1 MSHRPACHL
10 HLHETRTRVGSMDVG
25 PFTFDIAPG
34 ERVAILGPSGAGKS
48 SLLKL
53 ISGECTTTSGIL
65 NLMGRSLSTFGPTA
79 LSHLRAVLP
88 QAYQNTFDMP
98 VKLVIGLGRLG
109 KDFDQNSDQIIRQA
123 ALLARADH
131 LLERT
136 TVGLSGG
143 ELARVHLARVFAQ
156 LWEARDGLLL
166 VDEPFAAFDPGLALE
181 LSEQLEMFTRLR
193 GHTLIAVLHDVQLA
207 LQRFDRL
214 IMLERGQLFADC
226 PASLK
231 ALPDLERLFGV
242 HFLAHQ
248 IDDVLFLR
256 ATTSTRDR

>member
-1 MSHRPACHL
+1 MNYPPAGHVQLHRVRAQI
-10 HLHETRTRVGSMDVG
+10 GSLDVG
-25 PFTFDIAPG
+25 PFSFDIASG
-34 ERVAILGPSGAGKS
+34 ERIAILGPSGAGKS

-53 ISGECTTTSGIL
+53 ISGEYATKSGTL
-65 NLMGRSLSTFGPTA
+65 NVKGRPLASFGPASLSQ
-79 LSHLRAVLP
+79 LLAVLP
-88 QAYQNTFDMP
+88 QSYQNAFDMP

-109 KDFDQNSDQIIRQA
+109 KQPDHNIGQIIRQA

-181 LSEQLEMFTRLR
+181 LSEQLEMYTRLR

-214 IMLERGQLFADC
+214 IMLEHGQLFADC
-226 PASLK
+226 SASLK

-242 HFLAHQ
+242 HFLVHQ

-256 ATTSTRDR
+256 ATTSTRNR

>member
-1 MSHRPACHL
+1 MSHRPVCQL
-10 HLHETRTRVGSMDVG
+10 RLHEARTRIGSLEFG
-25 PFTFDIAPG
+25 PFTFDVAPG
-34 ERVAILGPSGAGKS
+34 ERIAILGPSGAGKS

-53 ISGECTTTSGIL
+53 ISGECATTSGIL
-65 NLMGRSLSTFGPTA
+65 NLMGRPLATFGPTA

-98 VKLVIGLGRLG
+98 VKLVIGLGRLS
-109 KDFDQNSDQIIRQA
+109 QYLEPSSDQIIRQS
-123 ALLARADH
+123 ALLARVDH

-156 LWEARDGLLL
+156 LWEVRGGLLL

-181 LSEQLEMFTRLR
+181 LSEHLEMFTRLR

-226 PASLK
+226 SASLK

-242 HFLAHQ
+242 HFLVHQ

-256 ATTSTRDR
+256 ATTSTRD

>member
-1 MSHRPACHL
+1 MSHHPACHL
-10 HLHETRTRVGSMDVG
+10 HLREARARIGSAEFG

-34 ERVAILGPSGAGKS
+34 ERIAILGPSGAGKS

-53 ISGECTTTSGIL
+53 ISGECSSTSGIL
-65 NLMGRSLSTFGPTA
+65 SLMGRPLSSFDPA
-79 LSHLRAVLP
+79 SLSHLVAVLP
-88 QAYQNTFDMP
+88 QSYQNAFDMP
-98 VKLVIGLGRLG
+98 VRLVIGLGRLG
-109 KDFDQNSDQIIRQA
+109 KQSDQNFEQLIREA

-156 LWEARDGLLL
+156 LWDARGGLLL
-166 VDEPFAAFDPGLALE
+166 VDEPLAAFDPGLALE
-181 LSEQLEMFTRLR
+181 LSEHLEMFTRLR

-214 IMLERGQLFADC
+214 IMLEGGRLFADC
-226 PASLK
+226 STSLE
-231 ALPDLERLFGV
+231 ALPTLERLFGV
-242 HFLAHQ
+242 RFLVHQ
-248 IDDVLFLR
+248 FNDVLFLC
-256 ATTSTRDR
+256 ATTSTEDR

>member
-1 MSHRPACHL
+1 MSHRPVCHL
-10 HLHETRTRVGSMDVG
+10 HLHEARARIGSMDFG

-34 ERVAILGPSGAGKS
+34 ERIAILGPSGAGKS

-53 ISGECTTTSGIL
+53 ISGECATTSGIL

-109 KDFDQNSDQIIRQA
+109 KHFDQNSDQIIRQS
-123 ALLARADH
+123 ALLARAEH

-156 LWEARDGLLL
+156 LWEARGGLLL

-181 LSEQLEMFTRLR
+181 LSEQLEMFTQLR

-226 PASLK
+226 SASLK

-242 HFLAHQ
+242 HFLVHQ

>member
-1 MSHRPACHL
+1 MNHRPVCHL
-10 HLHETRTRVGSMDVG
+10 HLHEARARIGSMDFG

-34 ERVAILGPSGAGKS
+34 ERIAILGPSGAGKS

-53 ISGECTTTSGIL
+53 ISGECATTSGIL
-65 NLMGRSLSTFGPTA
+65 NLMGRPLGTFGPSA

-88 QAYQNTFDMP
+88 QTYQNTFDMP

-109 KDFDQNSDQIIRQA
+109 KRFDQNSDQIIRQS

-143 ELARVHLARVFAQ
+143 ELARIHLARVFAQ
-156 LWEARDGLLL
+156 LWEARGGVLL

-214 IMLERGQLFADC
+214 IMLEHGQLFADC
-226 PASLK
+226 SASLK

-242 HFLAHQ
+242 HFLVHQ

-256 ATTSTRDR
+256 ATTSTRNR

>member
-1 MSHRPACHL
+1 MSHHPICHL
-10 HLHETRTRVGSMDVG
+10 RLHEARARIGSVEFG
-25 PFTFDIAPG
+25 PFTFDITAG
-34 ERVAILGPSGAGKS
+34 ERIAIVGPSGAGKS

-53 ISGECTTTSGIL
+53 ISGEYSTTSGIL
-65 NLMGRSLSTFGPTA
+65 SLMGKPLGSFDPAS
-79 LSHLRAVLP
+79 LSHLLAVLP
-88 QAYQNTFDMP
+88 QGYQNAFDMP

-109 KDFDQNSDQIIRQA
+109 KQPDQNFEQIIRCA

-136 TVGLSGG
+136 TVALSGG

-156 LWEARDGLLL
+156 LWDARGGLLL
-166 VDEPFAAFDPGLALE
+166 VDEPLAAFDPGLALE
-181 LSEQLEMFTRLR
+181 LSEHLELFSRLR

-226 PASLK
+226 SASLE
-231 ALPDLERLFGV
+231 ALPALERLYGV
-242 HFLAHQ
+242 RFLVHQ
-248 IDDVLFLR
+248 TDEVLFLR
-256 ATTSTRDR
+256 ATTATGDQ